1 MKPAILILLSCCI
14 TCGTISCTDMDEYR
28 KISGD
33 EEIVY
38 PGKIEEVVINTGDER
53 VIVNGLCRSDPK
65 IVSCRIYW
73 NLSSEYVEVPV
84 DMSNGPFRIEKEIAL
99 PENTYNFDIYTYDA
113 EGNRSIPVNVSSKTY
128 GEQYEASL
136 ANRMVKSFTVQNGQA
151 VIEWWNIDTTLGPF
165 ETEVTYTNN
174 AAEKVEISV
183 PVEETATILE
193 NYDMVSEVTYATVYR
208 PDTLCVDTFHS
219 ELSRIQLGPE
229 Q

>member
-1 MKPAILILLSCCI
+1 MKPAILILLA
-14 TCGTISCTDMDEYR
+14 CGMISCTDMDEYR

-38 PGKIEEVVINTGDER
+38 PGKIEDVLVNTGNER

-84 DMSNGPFRIEKEIAL
+84 DMSHGPFKLEKEIVL

-136 ANRMVKSFTVQNGQA
+136 LNRMVKSFTVQNGQA

-165 ETEVTYTNN
+165 ETEVTYTNT
-174 AAEKVEISV
+174 AAEKVEIAV
-183 PVEETATILE
+183 PVEETTTILE
-193 NYDMVSEVTYATVYR
+193 NYDMISEVTYATVYR

-219 ELSRIQLGPE
+219 ELSRMRLESGQ
-229 Q
+229 